1 MANIGS
7 IIRKVINEQKMSI
20 AQFAKEI
27 HRARRS
33 CYNIF
38 DRNTIDIELLAD
50 ISKALN
56 HNFFMDLAKDYNL
69 AKPVE
74 VDDYTRNAVGQFMT
88 VMPELMND
96 LKFNGNIVTCSEVNF
111 DEDIDIPTPDYI
123 IDPCFF
129 LVTIGESFENRCKR
143 YECAEA
149 FKFIPIDDSNGAS
162 VILCDNLVY
171 NRQSVNIILD
181 YKTKEEWRDT
191 LELAFVTADKY
202 YTDATKFSIKSAI
215 GY

>member
-1 MANIGS
+1 
-7 IIRKVINEQKMSI
+7 
-20 AQFAKEI
+20 
-27 HRARRS
+27 
-33 CYNIF
+33 
-38 DRNTIDIELLAD
+38 
-50 ISKALN
+50 
-56 HNFFMDLAKDYNL
+56 MDLAKDYNL

-191 LELAFVTADKY
+191 LELAFITADKY

-215 GY
+215 GYSYYEKDLPRFAHCPVFGNQFLASRKKDTFSGSCRKKHTKQAAG